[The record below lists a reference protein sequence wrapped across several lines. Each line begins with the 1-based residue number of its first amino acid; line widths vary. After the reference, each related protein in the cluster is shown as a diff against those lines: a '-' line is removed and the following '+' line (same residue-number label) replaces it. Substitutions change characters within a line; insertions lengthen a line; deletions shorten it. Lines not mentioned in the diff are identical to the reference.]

1 MGTPRFLTFEGI
13 EGCGKSTQLGR
24 LCAHIED
31 LGQPVIQLRE
41 PGGTPLGDRVRA
53 ILLDASQRGMTP
65 HAEMFLF
72 AASRAQLIRTAVRPA
87 LAAGSWVLC
96 DRFVHSSLAYQGHA
110 RGLGRDLVASTNAP
124 AIDGCWPDL
133 VLWLDLPVD
142 EALGRAAER
151 GELDRFEREGPDFHR
166 AVAAGFAAEAA
177 ADPERITRIDARG
190 DADAIHRRILAA
202 LQAAGML
209 GAPP

>member
-1 MGTPRFLTFEGI
+1 VGTPRFLTFEGI